1 MNTKH
6 TPGEWK
12 ASPVSSVVGSL
23 ITADGV
29 SVATA
34 LPRMTAE
41 EVQANALL
49 IAAAPDLL
57 RAAMLQEQA
66 DDHWANCEE
75 CEDSGAEA
83 PEFGCEIAFKL
94 ADNARVL
101 RRAAIVKVLGEEVKQ

>member
-49 IAAAPDLL
+49 IAAGPNLLAAVLAVKKAIDLGIEVRGL
-57 RAAMLQEQA
+57 GEQILL
-66 DDHWANCEE
+66 
-75 CEDSGAEA
+75 GEA
-83 PEFGCEIAFKL
+83 IEKCRTAL
-94 ADNARVL
+94 AKAT
-101 RRAAIVKVLGEEVKQ
+101 GEEVKA